1 MTAVSTAPAV
11 AGPAPRIRA
20 DRGPARYLAGRIA
33 QAVLVLWAAYTVTFA
48 VLWLLPSDPLAL
60 LLSANNVELDS
71 LTPGQLAEARA
82 RYGLDQPVWVQYAT
96 MLGAA
101 LTGDFG
107 TSITKGIPVTDLI
120 AERLPGT
127 LQLSALAIVLALV
140 GGVGLAYLA
149 ALVQWRPARA
159 LLTRLP
165 SVGVAFPAFWI
176 GLLLIQVFAF
186 TLHLL
191 PSTGQAG
198 PEALILPAVTMAIP
212 TSAVFAQVLTRSLND
227 TLAEAHITTARA
239 KGLSRGEVQW
249 RHAFRNAALPTL
261 TILGLVV
268 GSTVTGAIVTETI
281 FARQGVGTLAQEA
294 VLTQDVPV
302 VQAIVVLAAA
312 AFVVVNLVVDLLYP
326 LFDPRITHT
335 PKAS

>member
-1 MTAVSTAPAV
+1 MTAVSTTPALTAPAS
-11 AGPAPRIRA
+11 RA
-20 DRGPARYLAGRIA
+20 RTGGGLGRYLAGRVA
-33 QAVLVLWAAYTVTFA
+33 QAVLVLWAAYTLTFA

-71 LTPGQLAEARA
+71 LSAEQLADARA
-82 RYGLDQPVWVQYAT
+82 RYGLDQPVWLHYVT
-96 MLGAA
+96 MLGRAV
-101 LTGDFG
+101 TGDFG
-107 TSITKGIPVTDLI
+107 TSITRGVPVTDLI

-127 LQLSALAIVLALV
+127 VQLSGLAIVLALV
-140 GGVGLAYLA
+140 VGFGVAYLA

-165 SVGVAFPAFWI
+165 SAGVAFPAFWI

-191 PSTGQAG
+191 PSTGQSG

-212 TSAVFAQVLTRSLND
+212 TSAVFAQVLTRSLVD
-227 TLAEAHITTARA
+227 TLGEAHITTARA
-239 KGLSRGEVQW
+239 KGLSRGAVQW
-249 RHAFRNAALPTL
+249 RHALRNAALPTL

-326 LFDPRITHT
+326 LLDPRITHT